1 MSSAGSSLAA
11 DVVVIGGGI
20 AGCSAAWFLA
30 QEGLDVLLVERDA
43 VAAHASGA
51 AAGMLTPT
59 AEGEPGSPLLVR
71 GLAALAQLRESLCAE
86 LRARSGIDPEFEPS
100 GVLRLALSEDD
111 ERTLR
116 ARSSALSESGV
127 DVEWLDA
134 QSAGALQPGLA
145 AALRGASW
153 SPREAHVRSPLLTR
167 AYAGAAQSLGARVVA
182 GAAVTALVLEGDRVA
197 GVRVAGALEGVIS
210 AGCVVVCAGS
220 WSGAV
225 GSWLGA
231 GVAAGALP
239 PVEPVRGQI
248 LSLRESAP
256 TVRTI
261 VWGEGA
267 YLVPKRDG
275 SVIVGATEERAGFDA
290 RVTARGMA
298 ELTSV
303 APRLVPALADAAF
316 EHGWAGLR
324 PSSPDGLPSIGRI
337 DGVGQLIVAYG
348 HYRSG
353 VLLSPL
359 SGQLVRD
366 LVIGKDPGR
375 DADVFDP
382 ARFSR
387 AASPDR
393 SS

>member
-1 MSSAGSSLAA
+1 MSSAASSLVA
-11 DVVVIGGGI
+11 DVVVIGGGV

-51 AAGMLTPT
+51 AAGMLAPT
-59 AEGEPGSPLLVR
+59 AEGEPGSPLLTR
-71 GLAALAQLRESLCAE
+71 GLAALAQFRESLCAE
-86 LRARSGIDPEFEPS
+86 LRARSGIDPEFESS
-100 GVLRLALSEDD
+100 GLLRLALSDED
-111 ERTLR
+111 ERALR
-116 ARSSALSESGV
+116 ARSSAFSESGA

-134 QSAGALQPGLA
+134 SSARLFQPGLA
-145 AALRGASW
+145 AALRGANW
-153 SPREAHVRSPLLTR
+153 SPQEAHVRSPLLTR

-182 GAAVTALVLEGDRVA
+182 GAAVTSLVLEGDRVL

-220 WSGAV
+220 WSGV
-225 GSWLGA
+225 LGSWLGES
-231 GVAAGALP
+231 VAAGALP

-261 VWGEGA
+261 VWGEGG

-298 ELTSV
+298 QLTSV
-303 APRLVPALADAAF
+303 APRLVPALADADF
-316 EHGWAGLR
+316 QDGWAGLR

-337 DGVGQLIVAYG
+337 EGIGQLIVAYG

-353 VLLSPL
+353 VLLSPV
-359 SGQLVRD
+359 SGQIVRD
-366 LVIGKDPGR
+366 LVIGKDVGR
-375 DADVFDP
+375 DAAVFDP
-382 ARFSR
+382 ARFAR
-387 AASPDR
+387 ATPPGR